1 MYRRHLRGFW
11 VDNSPGRA
19 LKKTLGSLFLGLL
32 LAVGACKLE
41 EGTSPTSSTPPDV
54 GSSEGQPPTAPPAEP
69 GTTPPAIVSPEPGSE
84 VSTSSP
90 TLTVRNATTDDGSTP
105 TYTFQVATDSDF
117 DDIVAREPEVREG
130 SGGQTSWQVGKA
142 LEARKHF
149 WRVFADIGAKRL
161 TSEVANFTVPAQT
174 APTGGGAVLVSDPL
188 TNFTSVGEVN
198 GGAFTSRG
206 WEVRAQSNYIR
217 YRIPTVSSGYVE
229 FSTTGLN
236 HNAPYVRLRWISGGE
251 QHDEGHNFT
260 NWNPSQVYR
269 WRIQWGPAG
278 AGNVVDVFVDG
289 TVLMTASYG
298 PSYSPGTHWVELGI
312 AERKESIQ
320 GVTYSNVEIGT
331 K

>member
-1 MYRRHLRGFW
+1 
-11 VDNSPGRA
+11 
-19 LKKTLGSLFLGLL
+19 
-32 LAVGACKLE
+32 
-41 EGTSPTSSTPPDV
+41 
-54 GSSEGQPPTAPPAEP
+54 
-69 GTTPPAIVSPEPGSE
+69 

-229 FSTTGLN
+229 FSTTGLLVFNPSPDQFMLFGMWDPTRGDYRSNPFRVHIQKLDQN